1 MATPF
6 TSAQKAAIRLA
17 LGWSA
22 RFHQMDSGLEQAM
35 SAIEGESD
43 DSTHDQV
50 VALLTTI
57 TDIETR
63 LTDAYGRLKAKKVGS
78 IDLPGAQEVST
89 LRSEGRRAVGKLARI
104 LSVEVRGDPF
114 SPALRRDNEYP
125 HG

>member
-6 TSAQKAAIRLA
+6 TSAQKANIRLY

-35 SAIEGESD
+35 SAIEGEAD
-43 DSTHDQV
+43 DSTHDQI
-50 VALLTTI
+50 VALLADI
-57 TDIETR
+57 ADIETR
-63 LTDAYGRLKAKKVGS
+63 LTDAYGRLKAAKVGS
-78 IDLPGAQEVST
+78 IDLPGQTEVSV
-89 LRSEGRRAVGKLARI
+89 LRSEGRRFVAQLARI

-114 SPALRRDNEYP
+114 SPSLRRDNEYR